1 MATDTVESKGIKLT
15 EQEIVMLNELDRKKT
30 AVTNEI
36 NFLAQQQI
44 QIDVRKE
51 NAIATYKQNL
61 ELEKQ
66 IASAL
71 TDKYGNGSIDT
82 KIGMFIP
89 S

>member
-1 MATDTVESKGIKLT
+1 MATGTIENKGIKLT

-71 TDKYGNGSIDT
+71 TEKYGNGSIDT
-82 KIGMFIP
+82 KTGMFIP